1 MDIRAEL
8 VTKTSKSGREY
19 QCVVLYLTDDYTKL
33 IFLDRAEIALVESN
47 R

>member
-8 VTKTSKSGREY
+8 VTRTSKSGKEY
-19 QCVVLYLTDDYTKL
+19 QCVVLYLADDYQKVV
-33 IFLDRAEIALVESN
+33 FLDRAEIALVELS

>member
-8 VTKTSKSGREY
+8 VTRTSKTGKEY
-19 QCVVLYLTDDYTKL
+19 QCLELYLSDDYKKAV
-33 IFLDRAEIALVESN
+33 FLDRAEIALVELS